1 MAVLKPGQP
10 ARGTK
15 TGRPIMVLLDLL
27 GRKWMLRVLWELRG
41 DAFNFRDLQQQ
52 CGGLSPTVLNRRLA
66 EMREAGIVMLQE
78 RRGYRL
84 TPEGVQLLEVLA
96 PLNGWAKRWA
106 ARAAIKDRTPAKHQ
120 E

>member
-1 MAVLKPGQP
+1 MAALKPGQP
-10 ARGTK
+10 ARGTE

-41 DAFNFRDLQQQ
+41 DALSFRDLQQQ

-66 EMREAGIVMLQE
+66 EAREAGIVTL
-78 RRGYRL
+78 RRRGGYRL
-84 TPEGVQLLEVLA
+84 TPEGVRLLELLA

-106 ARAAIKDRTPAKHQ
+106 ARTEKPAKHQ